1 MMAVSWAVRMVDV
14 SVVSK
19 AEWTVGPMVD
29 ERADVMVVWWAVLQV
44 AWMVGWMV
52 ELMAVS
58 WDVLMVDVSDVSK
71 AEWTVEPMV
80 DERADVMVVWWVEG
94 WD

>member
-1 MMAVSWAVRMVDV
+1 
-14 SVVSK
+14 
-19 AEWTVGPMVD
+19 
-29 ERADVMVVWWAVLQV
+29 
-44 AWMVGWMV
+44 MV